1 MHYENNW
8 QSLNSRPA
16 LCFPPID
23 PSAVQTKYLYGSRLD
38 RLAQRRQ
45 EENA

>member
-8 QSLNSRPA
+8 QSPNSRPA

-23 PSAVQTKYLYGSRLD
+23 PSAVQTKYLYGIRLD
-38 RLAQRRQ
+38 QLDKLEQ
-45 EENA
+45 EANA

>member
-1 MHYENNW
+1 MHYENNC

-23 PSAVQTKYLYGSRLD
+23 PSAVQTKYLYGIRLD